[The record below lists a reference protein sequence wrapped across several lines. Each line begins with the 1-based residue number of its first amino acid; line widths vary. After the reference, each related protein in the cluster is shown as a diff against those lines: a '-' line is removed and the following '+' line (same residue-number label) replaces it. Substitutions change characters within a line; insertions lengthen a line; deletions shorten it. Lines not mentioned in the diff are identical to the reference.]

1 MSRIGKQPVAVPAG
15 VEFKLDGG
23 TATLKGPKG
32 QLSIP
37 VPACIQV
44 KLEDGKLTVS
54 RAADDKFSRAMHG
67 TVRAHLAN
75 MVEGVTK
82 CYAKSLDIE
91 GVGFKFDLQG
101 KDTLL
106 LSIGYA
112 NPKPYKIPAGITVKV
127 ENQGLHL
134 DVSGIDK
141 QLVGRVAADIRSF
154 KPAEPYKGKGIRYT
168 GEKIRRKEGKT
179 VA

>member
-15 VEFKLDGG
+15 VEFTLDGG

-44 KLEDGKLTVS
+44 KLEDGKLAVS
-54 RAADDKFSRAMHG
+54 RQGDDKFSRAMHG

-82 CYAKSLDIE
+82 GFSRELEIQGVGYRASIAGKNLNLLLGLSHPVDYPVPE
-91 GVGFKFDLQG
+91 GV
-101 KDTLL
+101 
-106 LSIGYA
+106 
-112 NPKPYKIPAGITVKV
+112 TVTVADGVNLKV
-127 ENQGLHL
+127 E
-134 DVSGIDK
+134 GIDK
-141 QLVGRVAADIRSF
+141 QLVGEVAARIRSF
-154 KPAEPYKGKGIRYT
+154 RPPEPYKGKGVRYKD
-168 GEKIRRKEGKT
+168 EHVRRKAGKT
-179 VA
+179 VS

>member
-32 QLSIP
+32 QLTIP

-44 KLEDGKLTVS
+44 KLEDGKLTVT

-82 CYAKSLDIE
+82 GFSRELEIQGVGYRASISGKNLNLLLGLSHPVDYPVPE
-91 GVGFKFDLQG
+91 GV
-101 KDTLL
+101 
-106 LSIGYA
+106 
-112 NPKPYKIPAGITVKV
+112 TVTVADGVNLKV
-127 ENQGLHL
+127 E
-134 DVSGIDK
+134 GIDK
-141 QLVGRVAADIRSF
+141 QLVGEVAARIRSF
-154 KPAEPYKGKGIRYT
+154 RPPEPYKGKGVRYKD
-168 GEKIRRKEGKT
+168 EHVRRKAGKT
-179 VA
+179 VS

>member
-82 CYAKSLDIE
+82 GFSRELEIQGVGYRASISGKNLNLLLGLSHPVDYPVPE
-91 GVGFKFDLQG
+91 GV
-101 KDTLL
+101 
-106 LSIGYA
+106 
-112 NPKPYKIPAGITVKV
+112 TVTVADGVNLKV
-127 ENQGLHL
+127 E
-134 DVSGIDK
+134 GIDK
-141 QLVGRVAADIRSF
+141 QLVGEVAARIRSF
-154 KPAEPYKGKGIRYT
+154 RPPEPYKGKGVRYKD
-168 GEKIRRKEGKT
+168 EHVRRKAGKT
-179 VA
+179 VS

>member
-44 KLEDGKLTVS
+44 KLEDGKLTVT

-82 CYAKSLDIE
+82 GFSRELEIQGVGYRASISGKNLNLLLGLSHPVDYPVPE
-91 GVGFKFDLQG
+91 GV
-101 KDTLL
+101 
-106 LSIGYA
+106 
-112 NPKPYKIPAGITVKV
+112 TVTVADGVNLKV
-127 ENQGLHL
+127 E
-134 DVSGIDK
+134 GIDK
-141 QLVGRVAADIRSF
+141 QLVGEVAARIRSF
-154 KPAEPYKGKGIRYT
+154 RPPEPYKGKGVRYKD
-168 GEKIRRKEGKT
+168 EHVRRKAGKT
-179 VA
+179 VS

>member
-15 VEFKLDGG
+15 VEFKLEGG

-32 QLSIP
+32 QLSVP

-44 KLEDGKLTVS
+44 KLEDGKLTVT

-82 CYAKSLDIE
+82 GFSRELEIQGVGYRASISGKNLNLLLGLSHPVDYPVPE
-91 GVGFKFDLQG
+91 GV
-101 KDTLL
+101 
-106 LSIGYA
+106 
-112 NPKPYKIPAGITVKV
+112 TVTVADGVNLKV
-127 ENQGLHL
+127 E
-134 DVSGIDK
+134 GIDK
-141 QLVGRVAADIRSF
+141 QLVGEVAARIRSF
-154 KPAEPYKGKGIRYT
+154 RPPEPYKGKGVRYKD
-168 GEKIRRKEGKT
+168 EHVRRKAGKT
-179 VA
+179 VS

>member
-32 QLSIP
+32 QLTIP

-82 CYAKSLDIE
+82 GFSRELEIQGVGYRASISGKNLNLLLGLSHPVDYPVPE
-91 GVGFKFDLQG
+91 GV
-101 KDTLL
+101 
-106 LSIGYA
+106 
-112 NPKPYKIPAGITVKV
+112 TVTVADGVNLKV
-127 ENQGLHL
+127 E
-134 DVSGIDK
+134 GIDK
-141 QLVGRVAADIRSF
+141 QLVGEVAARIRSF
-154 KPAEPYKGKGIRYT
+154 RPPEPYKGKGVRYKD
-168 GEKIRRKEGKT
+168 EHVRRKAGKT
-179 VA
+179 VS

>member
-15 VEFKLDGG
+15 VEFTLDGG

-82 CYAKSLDIE
+82 GFSRELEIQGVGYRASISGKNLNLLLGLSHPVDYPVPE
-91 GVGFKFDLQG
+91 GV
-101 KDTLL
+101 
-106 LSIGYA
+106 
-112 NPKPYKIPAGITVKV
+112 TV
-127 ENQGLHL
+127 
-134 DVSGIDK
+134 
-141 QLVGRVAADIRSF
+141 
-154 KPAEPYKGKGIRYT
+154 
-168 GEKIRRKEGKT
+168 T
-179 VA
+179 VADGV

>member
-82 CYAKSLDIE
+82 GFSRELEIQ
-91 GVGFKFDLQG
+91 GVGYRASISG
-101 KDTLL
+101 KNLNLL
-106 LSIGYA
+106 LGLSHPVDY
-112 NPKPYKIPAGITVKV
+112 PVPEGITVTVADGVNLKV
-127 ENQGLHL
+127 E
-134 DVSGIDK
+134 GIDK
-141 QLVGRVAADIRSF
+141 QLVGEVAARIRSF
-154 KPAEPYKGKGIRYT
+154 RPPEPYKGKGVRYKD
-168 GEKIRRKEGKT
+168 EHVRRKAGKT
-179 VA
+179 VS

>member
-44 KLEDGKLTVS
+44 KLEDGKLSVS
-54 RAADDKFSRAMHG
+54 RQGDDKFSRAMHG

-82 CYAKSLDIE
+82 GFSRELEIQGVGYRASIAGKNLNLLLGLSHPVDYPVPE
-91 GVGFKFDLQG
+91 GV
-101 KDTLL
+101 
-106 LSIGYA
+106 
-112 NPKPYKIPAGITVKV
+112 TVTVADGVNLKV
-127 ENQGLHL
+127 E
-134 DVSGIDK
+134 GIDK
-141 QLVGRVAADIRSF
+141 QLVGEVAARIRSF
-154 KPAEPYKGKGIRYT
+154 RPPEPYKGKGVRYKD
-168 GEKIRRKEGKT
+168 EHVRRKAGKT
-179 VA
+179 VS

>member
-32 QLSIP
+32 QLTIP

-44 KLEDGKLTVS
+44 KLEDGKLTVT

-82 CYAKSLDIE
+82 GFSRELEIQ
-91 GVGFKFDLQG
+91 GVGYRASISG
-101 KDTLL
+101 KNLNLL
-106 LSIGYA
+106 LGLSHPVDY
-112 NPKPYKIPAGITVKV
+112 PVPEGITVTVADGVNLKV
-127 ENQGLHL
+127 E
-134 DVSGIDK
+134 GIDK
-141 QLVGRVAADIRSF
+141 QLVGEVAARIRSF
-154 KPAEPYKGKGIRYT
+154 RPPEPYKGKGVRYKD
-168 GEKIRRKEGKT
+168 EHVRRKAGKT
-179 VA
+179 VS

>member
-44 KLEDGKLTVS
+44 KLEDGKLTVT

-82 CYAKSLDIE
+82 GFSRELEIQGVGYRASIAGKNLNLLLGLSHPVDYPVPE
-91 GVGFKFDLQG
+91 GV
-101 KDTLL
+101 
-106 LSIGYA
+106 
-112 NPKPYKIPAGITVKV
+112 TVTVADGVNLKV
-127 ENQGLHL
+127 E
-134 DVSGIDK
+134 GIDK
-141 QLVGRVAADIRSF
+141 QLVGEVAARIRSF
-154 KPAEPYKGKGIRYT
+154 RPPEPYKGKGVRYKD
-168 GEKIRRKEGKT
+168 EHVRRKAGKT
-179 VA
+179 VS

>member
-44 KLEDGKLTVS
+44 KLEDGKITVS

-75 MVEGVTK
+75 MVEGITK
-82 CYAKSLDIE
+82 GFSRELEIQGVGYRASISGKNLNLLLGLSHPVDYPVPE
-91 GVGFKFDLQG
+91 GV
-101 KDTLL
+101 
-106 LSIGYA
+106 
-112 NPKPYKIPAGITVKV
+112 TVTVADGVNLKV
-127 ENQGLHL
+127 E
-134 DVSGIDK
+134 GIDK
-141 QLVGRVAADIRSF
+141 QLVGEVAARIRSF
-154 KPAEPYKGKGIRYT
+154 RPPEPYKGKGVRYKD
-168 GEKIRRKEGKT
+168 EHVRRKAGKT
-179 VA
+179 VS

>member
-44 KLEDGKLTVS
+44 KPEDGALTVS

-82 CYAKSLDIE
+82 GFSRELEIQGVGYRASISGKNLNLLLGLSHPVDYPVPE
-91 GVGFKFDLQG
+91 GV
-101 KDTLL
+101 
-106 LSIGYA
+106 
-112 NPKPYKIPAGITVKV
+112 TVTVADGVNLKV
-127 ENQGLHL
+127 E
-134 DVSGIDK
+134 GIDK
-141 QLVGRVAADIRSF
+141 QLVGEVAARIRSF
-154 KPAEPYKGKGIRYT
+154 RPPEPYKGKGVRYKD
-168 GEKIRRKEGKT
+168 EHVRRKAGKT
-179 VA
+179 VS

>member
-32 QLSIP
+32 QLAIP

-44 KLEDGKLTVS
+44 KLEDGKLTVT

-82 CYAKSLDIE
+82 GFSRELEIQGVGYRASISGKNLNLLLGLSHPVDYPVPE
-91 GVGFKFDLQG
+91 GV
-101 KDTLL
+101 
-106 LSIGYA
+106 
-112 NPKPYKIPAGITVKV
+112 TVTVADGVNLKV
-127 ENQGLHL
+127 E
-134 DVSGIDK
+134 GIDK
-141 QLVGRVAADIRSF
+141 QLVGEVAARIRSF
-154 KPAEPYKGKGIRYT
+154 RPPEPYKGKGVRYKD
-168 GEKIRRKEGKT
+168 EHVRRKAGKT
-179 VA
+179 VS

>member
-44 KLEDGKLTVS
+44 KLEDGKLSVT
-54 RAADDKFSRAMHG
+54 RQGDDKFSRAMHG

-82 CYAKSLDIE
+82 GFSRELEIQGVGYRASIAGKNLNLLLGLSHPVDYPVPE
-91 GVGFKFDLQG
+91 GV
-101 KDTLL
+101 
-106 LSIGYA
+106 
-112 NPKPYKIPAGITVKV
+112 TVTVADGVNLKV
-127 ENQGLHL
+127 E
-134 DVSGIDK
+134 GIDK
-141 QLVGRVAADIRSF
+141 QLVGEVAARIRSF
-154 KPAEPYKGKGIRYT
+154 RPPEPYKGKGVRY
-168 GEKIRRKEGKT
+168 KDKHVRRKAGKT
-179 VA
+179 VS